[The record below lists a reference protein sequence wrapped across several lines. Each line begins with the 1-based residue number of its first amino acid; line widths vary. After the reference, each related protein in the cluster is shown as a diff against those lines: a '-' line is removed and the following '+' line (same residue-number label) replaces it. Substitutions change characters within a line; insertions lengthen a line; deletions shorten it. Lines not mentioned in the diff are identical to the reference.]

1 MKLICFLF
9 YSFVFLFF
17 PSVFPRLAAGHNV
30 ALATL
35 AILDGIL
42 AGYFRIDQLRFSVG
56 LACVLINLP
65 VTRDHASLPPWYHRC
80 QRCGSIWHCVPL
92 PQIHVHKWNFANR
105 GCLRV
110 SSTLQKSLVGRW
122 YNRVCGR

>member
-9 YSFVFLFF
+9 YSVVFLFF

-30 ALATL
+30 TLATL

-42 AGYFRIDQLRFSVG
+42 AGYFRIDKLRFSVG

-65 VTRDHASLPPWYHRC
+65 GSRDHASLPARYHRS
-80 QRCGSIWHCVPL
+80 QRRRNSRSVRAASQRAGMLWARLTARDPIS
-92 PQIHVHKWNFANR
+92 
-105 GCLRV
+105 
-110 SSTLQKSLVGRW
+110 
-122 YNRVCGR
+122 

>member
-30 ALATL
+30 TLATL

-42 AGYFRIDQLRFSVG
+42 AGYFRIDKLRFSVG

-65 VTRDHASLPPWYHRC
+65 VTRDMLPSLPGTIEASVAETAARFRAAS
-80 QRCGSIWHCVPL
+80 QRAGMLWARLTARDPIS
-92 PQIHVHKWNFANR
+92 
-105 GCLRV
+105 
-110 SSTLQKSLVGRW
+110 
-122 YNRVCGR
+122 